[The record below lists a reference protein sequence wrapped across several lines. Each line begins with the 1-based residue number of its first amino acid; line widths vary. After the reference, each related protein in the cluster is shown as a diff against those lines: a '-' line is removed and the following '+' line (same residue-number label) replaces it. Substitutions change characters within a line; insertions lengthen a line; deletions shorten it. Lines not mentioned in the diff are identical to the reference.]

1 MRVCRQVQ
9 SPASPCV
16 WGRLEEERKDSRP
29 GRRTG
34 HGGGR
39 QEGPG
44 ETGRGAS
51 PLPSWGHSSQG
62 SFQPSPG
69 LWLQQHRALVVLKA
83 LGTEHFPA
91 SKWVKQK
98 LCRVSVGVIPRRN
111 C

>member
-1 MRVCRQVQ
+1 MAGCTLRHPLVCGEGWRKN
-9 SPASPCV
+9 
-16 WGRLEEERKDSRP
+16 GRTADRGGAGRTEGAGRKDQGRP
-29 GRRTG
+29 G
-34 HGGGR
+34 GG
-39 QEGPG
+39 P
-44 ETGRGAS
+44 S

-98 LCRVSVGVIPRRN
+98 LCRVSVGVIPQRN

>member
-1 MRVCRQVQ
+1 MEGRQTQ
-9 SPASPCV
+9 EAQ
-16 WGRLEEERKDSRP
+16 GARR
-29 GRRTG
+29 GQAGRTG
-34 HGGGR
+34 GDWA
-39 QEGPG
+39 
-44 ETGRGAS
+44 GAS

-98 LCRVSVGVIPRRN
+98 LCRVSVGVIPQRN